1 MAAPLSSP
9 LSAPAFSSVVSSE
22 AELRQLYREPSKLVK
37 GKKVQRL
44 DDVTRAFIAASPF
57 CLLATSDVDGRC
69 DVSPKG
75 GPSGFVK
82 VLDEGRVAL
91 PDLNGNNLIDSLV
104 NIVGNAHAALLLL
117 IPGQGETLRID
128 GPASVTTD
136 PEVLALWDDEL
147 RRPKAA
153 VGIEVAS
160 AFIHCAKAFRRG
172 RLWEPESWSDYAGAP
187 DGCDL
192 IISQMQLTHDP
203 ARIRAGFEEGY
214 RQGLA
219 DDLPV

>member
-1 MAAPLSSP
+1 MTAPLSSVAGA
-9 LSAPAFSSVVSSE
+9 SAFTSVLSSE
-22 AELRQLYREPSKLVK
+22 AELRELYREPSRLVK

-57 CLLATSDVDGRC
+57 CLLATSDADGRC

-82 VLDEGRVAL
+82 VLDERRVAL
-91 PDLNGNNLIDSLV
+91 PDLNGNNLIDSLI
-104 NIVGNAHAALLLL
+104 NIVGNPHAALLLL
-117 IPGQGETLRID
+117 IPGKDETLRID
-128 GPASVTTD
+128 GLASVTTD

-153 VGIEVAS
+153 VGIEVEA

-172 RLWEPESWSDYAGAP
+172 RVWDAGSWADYEGAP

-192 IISQMQLTHDP
+192 IVSQMQLAHDP
-203 ARIRAGFEEGY
+203 AELRAGFEEGY

>member
-1 MAAPLSSP
+1 MAAPPSSP
-9 LSAPAFSSVVSSE
+9 VSAPAFSSVVSSE
-22 AELRQLYREPSKLVK
+22 AELRQLYREPHRFVK
-37 GKKVQRL
+37 EKKVQRL

-57 CLLATSDVDGRC
+57 CLLATSDVEGRC

-75 GPSGFVK
+75 GPAGFVK
-82 VLDEGRVAL
+82 ALDDRRVAL

-104 NIVGNAHAALLLL
+104 NIVGNPHAALLLL

-128 GPASVTTD
+128 GRASVTTD
-136 PEVLALWDDEL
+136 PGVLALWDDEL

-153 VGIEVAS
+153 VGIEVEA

-172 RLWEPESWSDYAGAP
+172 RLWEPDSWSDYEGAP
-187 DGCDL
+187 DGCDV

-203 ARIRAGFEEGY
+203 TAIRAGFEEGY

-219 DDLPV
+219 DDQPV

>member
-9 LSAPAFSSVVSSE
+9 LSSPAFSSVVSSE

-57 CLLATSDVDGRC
+57 CLLATSDGDGRC

-75 GPSGFVK
+75 GPAGFVK
-82 VLDEGRVAL
+82 ALDDRRVAL

-104 NIVGNAHAALLLL
+104 NIVSNPHAALLLL

-128 GPASVTTD
+128 GLASVTTD
-136 PEVLALWDDEL
+136 PGVLALWDDEL

-203 ARIRAGFEEGY
+203 AQIRAGFEEGY

-219 DDLPV
+219 EDQPV

>member
-1 MAAPLSSP
+1 MA
-9 LSAPAFSSVVSSE
+9 AFSSVLTSE
-22 AELRQLYREPSKLVK
+22 DQLRMLYREPSRLVQA
-37 GKKVQRL
+37 KKVGRL

-57 CLLATSDVDGRC
+57 CLLSTSDGRGRC

-75 GPSGFVK
+75 GPAGFVK

-104 NIVGNAHAALLLL
+104 NIVANPHAALLLL
-117 IPGQGETLRID
+117 VPGKDETLRLD
-128 GPASVTTD
+128 GPAAVTTD
-136 PEVLALWDDEL
+136 PDVLALWDDEL

-153 VGIEVAS
+153 VGIEVEA

-172 RLWEPESWSDYAGAP
+172 RVWDAASWADYAGVP

-192 IISQMQLTHDP
+192 IVSHLQLQKSP
-203 ARIRAGFEEGY
+203 AELREGFEQGY
-214 RQGLA
+214 DRDLA
-219 DDLPV
+219 ADRPD

>member
-1 MAAPLSSP
+1 MAAPQSSP
-9 LSAPAFSSVVSSE
+9 VSAPAFSSVVSSE
-22 AELRQLYREPSKLVK
+22 AAQRQLCREPHRFVK
-37 GKKVQRL
+37 EKKVQRL

-57 CLLATSDVDGRC
+57 CLLATSDVEGRC

-75 GPSGFVK
+75 GPAGFVK
-82 VLDEGRVAL
+82 ALDDRRVAL

-104 NIVGNAHAALLLL
+104 NIVGNPHAALLLL

-128 GPASVTTD
+128 GRASVTTD
-136 PEVLALWDDEL
+136 PGVLALWDDEL

-153 VGIEVAS
+153 VGIEVEA

-172 RLWEPESWSDYAGAP
+172 RLWEPDSWSDYEGAP
-187 DGCDL
+187 DGCDV

-203 ARIRAGFEEGY
+203 AAIRAGFEEGY

-219 DDLPV
+219 DDQPV